1 MIKSKIDA
9 RERALELA
17 VAQSEKR
24 NVVHFDKNGL
34 PLERDVIATAQA
46 FETYLIGDAELPET
60 EPTAEDVATKAIE
73 RLLSA
78 YGLNGGEEVKPRAN
92 AVDVFP
98 VLSGKP
104 MNEVLNEK

>member
-17 VAQSEKR
+17 IAYYSRGARREEV
-24 NVVHFDKNGL
+24 L
-34 PLERDVIATAQA
+34 ATAQA
-46 FETYLIGDAELPET
+46 FETYLIGNADLPET

-78 YGLNGGEEVKPRAN
+78 YGLNGGEEVKPCAN
-92 AVDVFP
+92 AV
-98 VLSGKP
+98 SGFSIGGIVP
-104 MNEVLNEK
+104 QSEE

>member
-17 VAQSEKR
+17 IAYYSG
-24 NVVHFDKNGL
+24 DKGARREEVL
-34 PLERDVIATAQA
+34 ATAEA
-46 FETYLIGDAELPET
+46 FATYIIGSAELPSV
-60 EPTAEDVATKAIE
+60 EPSVEDVTNKAMD
-73 RLLSA
+73 RVLAA
-78 YGLNGGEEVKPRAN
+78 YGIDMTRDFDSAN

-104 MNEVLNEK
+104 MSEVLKDQK

>member
-17 VAQSEKR
+17 VNCFDVKDKFGAS
-24 NVVHFDKNGL
+24 NVVGFAK
-34 PLERDVIATAQA
+34 A
-46 FETYLIGDAELPET
+46 FEQYLIGDADLPET

-92 AVDVFP
+92 AV
-98 VLSGKP
+98 SGFSIGGIVP
-104 MNEVLNEK
+104 QSEE